1 MFWTVGNHLFK
12 HIGPRGAQ
20 ITGSDMWNNT
30 VCIQSRSTA
39 KYLWISFVWWFGQVT
54 FYCESVH
61 QPKKFDLFRQTIFP
75 HERMGSGLETNPPT
89 VTDDKFASPSPN
101 WEWKYSVQKSVIFQ
115 KLITK
120 ILLLFKWKEKAQ
132 HERIN
137 GSEWCACLVQTP
149 HPSSRSRKG
158 LGNSLSHKYL
168 AGMSQ
173 FLKKPANT
181 LFRTSM
187 WLVRYYSNFQ
197 NFYLYRIFTFCR
209 LGVTRS
215 ILTRWKEAFLALVEL
230 EHWLPDVAFF
240 PLTAA
245 FQHSRHYW
253 ASPDPSSRSQKGQGF
268 RLMSGKPYCSVPCHK
283 SHQAS

>member
-39 KYLWISFVWWFGQVT
+39 KYLWISFVWWFGQVSFT
-54 FYCESVH
+54 VKVCTSPRNLTYSARPFFLTREW
-61 QPKKFDLFRQTIFP
+61 
-75 HERMGSGLETNPPT
+75 GLGLRLTHPQWPMTSLPP
-89 VTDDKFASPSPN
+89 SPSPN

-120 ILLLFKWKEKAQ
+120 ILLLFEWKEKAQ

-137 GSEWCACLVQTP
+137 GSEWCACLVRTP
-149 HPSSRSRKG
+149 HPSGHSRKG

-181 LFRTSM
+181 LFRN
-187 WLVRYYSNFQ
+187 V
-197 NFYLYRIFTFCR
+197 I
-209 LGVTRS
+209 G
-215 ILTRWKEAFLALVEL
+215 
-230 EHWLPDVAFF
+230 
-240 PLTAA
+240 
-245 FQHSRHYW
+245 
-253 ASPDPSSRSQKGQGF
+253 
-268 RLMSGKPYCSVPCHK
+268 
-283 SHQAS
+283 